1 MPSAFESVLKNKNM
15 AYRPIGSAAADQAPI
30 RVAFV
35 LMDNFS
41 MMSFTGAV
49 DALVTANL
57 MSDRPLYQ
65 VLTVGVSGGQVTS
78 DLGIV
83 ISTDIEIGQL
93 PENQDVLI
101 VAGGF
106 RVKLQGNPLLRRK
119 LRANAAS
126 GAILGGLW
134 NGVFFV
140 ADANLLDGFEC
151 AVHPESRA
159 MMAEVFPHVKVSS
172 RAYVV
177 DRERISCAGANS
189 SLRMMLQ
196 LIRQTGG
203 AALVGAIEEIL
214 RCDESGDASDLPPV
228 FVETDPTL
236 PESLK
241 LALEL
246 MWQNVEEPLTVD
258 ELAACVKISKRQ
270 LERRFC
276 RFLGATPTRYYLE
289 LRLTRARQLI
299 QQTNRSVT
307 EIAVATGFVSS
318 PHFQRRFRDFFGVP
332 PGSYRSTFERK
343 QASR

>member
-1 MPSAFESVLKNKNM
+1 
-15 AYRPIGSAAADQAPI
+15 
-30 RVAFV
+30 
-35 LMDNFS
+35 
-41 MMSFTGAV
+41 
-49 DALVTANL
+49 
-57 MSDRPLYQ
+57 
-65 VLTVGVSGGQVTS
+65 
-78 DLGIV
+78 
-83 ISTDIEIGQL
+83 
-93 PENQDVLI
+93 
-101 VAGGF
+101 
-106 RVKLQGNPLLRRK
+106 VKLQGHPLLRRK

-126 GAILGGLW
+126 GSILGGLW

-177 DRERISCAGANS
+177 DRERVSCAGANS

-214 RCDESGDASDLPPV
+214 RCDESGDDATDLPPV

-246 MWQNVEEPLTVD
+246 MWQNVEEPLTID

-276 RFLGATPTRYYLE
+276 SFLGATPTRYYLE

-332 PGSYRSTFERK
+332 PGSYRSKSERK
-343 QASR
+343 QTLR

>member
-15 AYRPIGSAAADQAPI
+15 AYRPQGATPASQAPI

-57 MSDRPLYQ
+57 MSDKPLYE

-83 ISTDIEIGQL
+83 ISTDIELAQM
-93 PENQDVLI
+93 PENQDVMI

-106 RVKLQGNPLLRRK
+106 RVKLQGHPLLRRK
-119 LRANAAS
+119 LRANATA
-126 GAILGGLW
+126 GAIMGGLW

-140 ADANLLDGFEC
+140 ADAGLLEGFEC

-159 MMAEVFPHVKVSS
+159 MMAEVFPNVKVSS
-172 RAYVV
+172 RAYVL
-177 DRERISCAGANS
+177 DRGRVSCAGANS

-203 AALVGAIEEIL
+203 EALVGAIEEIL

-246 MWQNVEEPLTVD
+246 MWQNVEEPLTID

-276 RFLGATPTRYYLE
+276 SFLGATPTRYYLE

-332 PGSYRSTFERK
+332 PGSYRSTFARK
-343 QASR
+343 

>member
-15 AYRPIGSAAADQAPI
+15 AYRPQGATPASQAPI

-57 MSDRPLYQ
+57 MSDKPLYE

-83 ISTDIEIGQL
+83 ISTDIELAQM
-93 PENQDVLI
+93 PENQDVMI

-106 RVKLQGNPLLRRK
+106 RVKLQGHPLLRRK
-119 LRANAAS
+119 LRANATA
-126 GAILGGLW
+126 GAIMGGLW

-140 ADANLLDGFEC
+140 ADAGLLEGFEC

-159 MMAEVFPHVKVSS
+159 MMAEVFPNVKVSS
-172 RAYVV
+172 RAYVL
-177 DRERISCAGANS
+177 DRGRVSCAGANS

-196 LIRQTGG
+196 LNRQTGG
-203 AALVGAIEEIL
+203 EALVGAIEEIL

-246 MWQNVEEPLTVD
+246 MWQNVEEPLTID

-276 RFLGATPTRYYLE
+276 SFLGATPTRYYLE

-332 PGSYRSTFERK
+332 PGSYRSTFARK
-343 QASR
+343 

>member
-15 AYRPIGSAAADQAPI
+15 AYRPQGATPASQAPI

-57 MSDRPLYQ
+57 MSDKPLYE

-83 ISTDIEIGQL
+83 ISTDIELAQM
-93 PENQDVLI
+93 PENQDAMI

-106 RVKLQGNPLLRRK
+106 RVKLQGHPLLRRK
-119 LRANAAS
+119 LRANATA
-126 GAILGGLW
+126 GAIMGGLW

-140 ADANLLDGFEC
+140 ADAGLLEGFEC

-159 MMAEVFPHVKVSS
+159 MMAEVFPNVKVSS
-172 RAYVV
+172 RAYVL
-177 DRERISCAGANS
+177 DRGRVSCAGANS

-203 AALVGAIEEIL
+203 EALVGAIEEIL

-246 MWQNVEEPLTVD
+246 MWQNVEEPLTID

-276 RFLGATPTRYYLE
+276 SFLGATPTRYYLE

-332 PGSYRSTFERK
+332 PGSYRSTFARK
-343 QASR
+343 